1 MSTDRYPEISMDE
14 TRLVPSQNTL
24 KPEWPKKIRNLT
36 AQELDRLMIDSD
48 GRFYWDGKPVSYAE
62 NQPEASAP
70 APAPAQAKPVEGP
83 DEQALKILDRAVI
96 EIAERTPPSRPA
108 EPAKLTEAPIPA
120 EASRPI
126 EESKPAGEMTPVE
139 ETNPAKDVTPVAEAK
154 SAEEPMPMA
163 EAQSVEGTQSALE
176 AKPIEPIKSVAEV
189 KLVAQLKQ
197 FTDAT
202 VAAEKNSVDQSKL
215 VPPVVRPLFDD
226 RVRLTLSGWQ
236 SFGLGITI
244 LAFLIGAS
252 GVAAYGWVT
261 AHDWSCRLELMTKY
275 CPAAS
280 PAPSPTAKPLPR
292 PDIPS

>member
-62 NQPEASAP
+62 SPPE
-70 APAPAQAKPVEGP
+70 APAQAKPVEGP

-126 EESKPAGEMTPVE
+126 EES
-139 ETNPAKDVTPVAEAK
+139 DR
-154 SAEEPMPMA
+154 
-163 EAQSVEGTQSALE
+163 
-176 AKPIEPIKSVAEV
+176 KSVV
-189 KLVAQLKQ
+189 
-197 FTDAT
+197 
-202 VAAEKNSVDQSKL
+202 
-215 VPPVVRPLFDD
+215 
-226 RVRLTLSGWQ
+226 
-236 SFGLGITI
+236 
-244 LAFLIGAS
+244 
-252 GVAAYGWVT
+252 
-261 AHDWSCRLELMTKY
+261 
-275 CPAAS
+275 
-280 PAPSPTAKPLPR
+280 
-292 PDIPS
+292 